1 MTTLPPIQPRP
12 ILCKT
17 PTINNTSSSS
27 SSVFLIHA
35 SNQPSHIVNTNF
47 YSSNTD
53 LTNNNNNNNNSS
65 QISSSL
71 PIPAAP
77 LSSYEEF
84 LKRLREFHRCRQTTF
99 RSLPTIGGQIIDLQ
113 ALYNTVLAHGGWDK
127 VNDRQLWLTVAH
139 HFGIDTTCL
148 NGTQALK
155 NIYIRY
161 LYAFE
166 KISNG
171 ERIDSRDDDD
181 EDSKRRNVSHFQ
193 RVPQSYNHN
202 QHVVSDSLRAQYG
215 LFRDFVRR
223 SEYEK
228 LELALLCGF
237 PNELTFSLNTLLLLS
252 STTNTST
259 AFQLYKCPRLLD
271 ILFRHIGLFS
281 SLDTSLNDHSLKLLY
296 DNMWSKH
303 LDYHMEQFWID
314 FCSSDIVK
322 QFLNIDNHQ
331 SSKTFYNNFNLNS
344 NENQQQQELRIEQ
357 ILMIIRN
364 LSFDRANAIYLL
376 ETLCSSTSV
385 TYIFLL
391 LISYCE
397 KKLELQKY
405 ALDIW
410 TNLALYMHLRSIS
423 NDEGHHIRQLL
434 RQMLDGNE
442 DNEQEDRLKIIRALE
457 IIANLA
463 HAGSDNGIY
472 LMDFIEI
479 IVQRLIHV
487 SDILVLVHTLE
498 CLYQLSELG
507 EQLCNV
513 ILSVQSSTSI
523 ITTLIDLLT
532 IEARSF
538 SSQTIKTIKIVEMS
552 SGPVLL
558 PSYHQPPSTQQI
570 LNVPQSVVVISNTQQ
585 QQQPQQQQQQ
595 QQQTYAVENT
605 EMNKSY
611 YSNNNRLI
619 LQQQQHSKPI
629 TVANVIAS
637 GNLLAVASPSAQTTS
652 TTPIIVA
659 NTNAQSNQIMDKKR
673 KHDSISETIAAVVN
687 GTSPS
692 PSPSSTPPPPKR
704 SRPSRPR
711 ATPTKNAVIVA
722 PIPPPPPT
730 RLFPSSSI
738 EDDTS
743 SMESTSTSNSIQSTM
758 TDLLDRCS
766 SPSSAVHTFEHDVR
780 SCLNDLCHRV
790 TLAIDDP
797 LLSTSIIYN
806 PIPSPVFKRKIDEQ
820 SSSTNKRATKSTN
833 QNDEQTPKKKRNRSS
848 GKKSSTDLTSNVTT
862 PIMKKEEPF
871 EQEIPDIKPTLSVIQ
886 STNTSDY
893 ICEWENCRK
902 NFPTARSVFHHAC
915 SAHIKHLHEYVCLWN
930 GCDRI
935 KRQKWA
941 LISHIQERH
950 CSEIA
955 FRQAKQKAANSII
968 ATNTNI
974 NHTNVTAT
982 TISNGPSTTNAIGYA
997 PDAAWLAV
1005 RRHMQISSFDDLLIK
1020 TKEGPLTKSIRLT
1033 AALILRNIARHS
1045 SIGKQNLRQYEQH
1058 LANLALEPSEAS
1070 HTISSCLFELYN

>member
-12 ILCKT
+12 ILCKNST
-17 PTINNTSSSS
+17 TNHTQSSTSSS

-35 SNQPSHIVNTNF
+35 SNQPSHAVNTNF
-47 YSSNTD
+47 YSTNTD
-53 LTNNNNNNNNSS
+53 SANLHNNNNNSPQTPLS
-65 QISSSL
+65 VSTPS
-71 PIPAAP
+71 AP

-84 LKRLREFHRCRQTTF
+84 LKRLKEFHRCRQTTL
-99 RSLPTIGGQIIDLQ
+99 RSLPTVAGQVVDLQ
-113 ALYNTVLAHGGWDK
+113 ALYNTVLAYGGWEK
-127 VNDRQLWLTVAH
+127 VNDRQLWSSVAN
-139 HFGIDTTCL
+139 HFGIDSTCL

-171 ERIDSRDDDD
+171 ENIDSRDDDD
-181 EDSKRRNVSHFQ
+181 EDSKRRNVSHMQ
-193 RVPQSYNHN
+193 RVPQSYNHS
-202 QHVVSDSLRAQYG
+202 QHNVSDSLRVQYG

-252 STTNTST
+252 STTNSTT
-259 AFQLYKCPRLLD
+259 AFHLCKCPRLLD

-281 SLDTSLNDHSLKLLY
+281 STDTSASDHSLQLFY
-296 DNMWSKH
+296 ENIWSKH
-303 LDYHMEQFWID
+303 LDYRMEQFWID
-314 FCSSDIVK
+314 YCPSNIVK
-322 QFLNIDNHQ
+322 QVLNIDTNN
-331 SSKTFYNNFNLNS
+331 SSKYLYNNFNSNS
-344 NENQQQQELRIEQ
+344 NEYQQQQELRIEQ

-364 LSFDRANAIYLL
+364 LSFDQANALYLV
-376 ETLCSSTSV
+376 ETLRTSPSI

-391 LISYCE
+391 LISYCDT
-397 KKLELQKY
+397 KLELQKY
-405 ALDIW
+405 AFDIW

-423 NDEGHHIRQLL
+423 TDEGHLIRQLL
-434 RQMLDGNE
+434 HLMLNGNE
-442 DNEQEDRLKIIRALE
+442 DNEQEDRLKIIRGLE

-463 HAGSDNGIY
+463 HAGNDNGIY
-472 LMDFIEI
+472 LMDYIDI
-479 IVQRLIHV
+479 IIQRLIHV
-487 SDILVLVHTLE
+487 SDILVLVHALE

-507 EQLCNV
+507 EQLCNA
-513 ILSVQSSTSI
+513 ILTVQSSTPI

-552 SGPVLL
+552 TGPVLL
-558 PSYHQPPSTQQI
+558 PSYHQPPSSQQT
-570 LNVPQSVVVISNTQQ
+570 LNAHQSVVVISTT
-585 QQQPQQQQQQ
+585 QPQQQQQP

-611 YSNNNRLI
+611 YSTNNRLI
-619 LQQQQHSKPI
+619 LQQQHSKPI
-629 TVANVIAS
+629 SVANVITS
-637 GNLLAVASPSAQTTS
+637 GNLLAVTTS
-652 TTPIIVA
+652 PAQNASSTSIIVA
-659 NTNAQSNQIMDKKR
+659 NAQSNQTIDQKR
-673 KHDSISETIAAVVN
+673 KYDSISETIAAVVN

-711 ATPTKNAVIVA
+711 VTPTKNAIIIA
-722 PIPPPPPT
+722 PAPPPPLPLPA
-730 RLFPSSSI
+730 RLLPSSSV
-738 EDDTS
+738 EEDTS
-743 SMESTSTSNSIQSTM
+743 SMESTSTSNSIHSTM
-758 TDLLDRCS
+758 ADLLDRCS
-766 SPSSAVHTFEHDVR
+766 SPPSIEHDVR
-780 SCLNDLCHRV
+780 SCLNDLCHRAV
-790 TLAIDDP
+790 VSIEDPVLA
-797 LLSTSIIYN
+797 TSIVYN
-806 PIPSPVFKRKIDEQ
+806 SIPSPVFKRKVEEQ
-820 SSSTNKRATKSTN
+820 SPSINKRSAKSTN

-848 GKKSSTDLTSNVTT
+848 GKKAAIDVAT
-862 PIMKKEEPF
+862 PVMKKEEPI
-871 EQEIPDIKPTLSVIQ
+871 EPEIPDIKPTLIS
-886 STNTSDY
+886 STVMTSANPSDY

-902 NFPTARSVFHHAC
+902 SFPTARSVFHHAC
-915 SAHIKHLHEYVCLWN
+915 SAHIKYLPEYVCLWN

-955 FRQAKQKAANSII
+955 FRQAKQKSAIP
-968 ATNTNI
+968 
-974 NHTNVTAT
+974 VTTSST
-982 TISNGPSTTNAIGYA
+982 TTTASTTNGPSTSTTVGYA

-1005 RRHMQISSFDDLLIK
+1005 RRHMQVTSFDDLLNK
-1020 TKEGPLTKSIRLT
+1020 VKEGPLTKSIRLT

-1045 SIGKQNLRQYEQH
+1045 LIGKQNLRQYEQH